1 MYSSGVDDETIKST
15 LRDIGLKEHEIRQY
29 LKEVKGGN
37 EEEEKETGKSE
48 DAQGEEP
55 EEEERGKDSLE
66 GGEEP
71 EEGEVETGEEPT
83 GDEKND
89 DGFGE
94 DEDLFS
100 EEDESGM
107 GEGGEDEHEKIA
119 SKTAKKIK
127 NHLDEHFAEREL
139 NESASLNALEEQR
152 ENVGAIHKKLD
163 ELHEK
168 FSSQPVIPVETI
180 SKINSIEKKILGL
193 EKEIIDLRAGQNA
206 LHSLMKKILEAN
218 QQILN
223 RMKK

>member
-1 MYSSGVDDETIKST
+1 MYASGVDDGTIKST

-29 LKEVKGGN
+29 LKEVKGGSE
-37 EEEEKETGKSE
+37 EEEEKETGES
-48 DAQGEEP
+48 EEP
-55 EEEERGKDSLE
+55 KEDGES
-66 GGEEP
+66 GEEP
-71 EEGEVETGEEPT
+71 EEGEGEKEPEEGAGETEEEPT
-83 GDEKND
+83 GEEKTNE
-89 DGFGE
+89 E
-94 DEDLFS
+94 DFVEEDLFS
-100 EEDESGM
+100 EDESGM
-107 GEGGEDEHEKIA
+107 GEDDEQEKIA

-127 NHLDEHFAEREL
+127 SHLDEHFADREL

-152 ENVGAIHKKLD
+152 EGVGIIHKKLD

-193 EKEIIDLRAGQNA
+193 EKEMIDLKAGQNA
-206 LHSLMKKILEAN
+206 LNSLMKKILEAN